1 MKVLKTLLAAVAFGA
16 VSLTAAPVLAHG
28 DSAPQH
34 GGIVKSANDLSFEL
48 VAETGGAALYIDDHG
63 APFDTAGASGKLT
76 VLAGSDKTA
85 VDLKP
90 AGGNKL
96 LAAGASLPA
105 GAKVV
110 AVITTAQNKTASVR
124 FNLP

>member
-1 MKVLKTLLAAVAFGA
+1 MKAIKTLFVTLALGA
-16 VSLTAAPVLAHG
+16 ATLAGAPAYAHG
-28 DSAPQH
+28 DAAPKH
-34 GGIVKSANDLSFEL
+34 GGIVKSANDLNFEL
-48 VAETGGAALYIDDHG
+48 VAEGGDAALYVEDHG
-63 APFDTAGASGKLT
+63 EALDVAGASGKLT
-76 VLAGSDKTA
+76 VLAGSDKVA

-90 AGGNKL
+90 AGGGKL
-96 LAAGASLPA
+96 VAAGAKLPA